1 VTVPNRPFILHLV
14 KNCPEARKGLDAWRE
29 GEMTFEQAMMEAVKQ
44 LSLANQELK
53 RQVDYA
59 RSPTEF

>member
-1 VTVPNRPFILHLV
+1 MTVPNRPFILQLV
-14 KNCPEARKGLDAWRE
+14 KNCPEARQGLDAWRE
-29 GEMTFEQAMMEAVKQ
+29 GEMTFEQAMMETVKQ
-44 LSLANQELK
+44 LFLANQELK